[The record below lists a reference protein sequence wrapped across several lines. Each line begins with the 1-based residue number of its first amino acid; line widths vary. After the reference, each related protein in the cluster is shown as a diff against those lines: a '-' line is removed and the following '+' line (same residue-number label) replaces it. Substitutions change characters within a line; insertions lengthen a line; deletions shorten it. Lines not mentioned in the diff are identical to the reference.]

1 MSEYWKCFATDHG
14 EGENSTENVSP
25 LLHTPTDHGEN
36 ENSTEN
42 VSPHWPWWGWAQH
55 WAVAAS
61 WGPPVAAYIP
71 QYPLPYWNENF
82 KIIKELKGL
91 HWVTNDLNLRIKT
104 EPITMDKRNMT
115 GFCSKCTEWKQ
126 RHLLQPWHNR
136 FLCQDSD
143 YCWDSVASNIIYWNF
158 KYFWINFFL
167 FFTVN
172 IFRVF
177 ENWGML
183 SDF

>member
-1 MSEYWKCFATDHG
+1 MPLFASSYFKYITDEWVLKMFRHWPWWGWEQYWKCFATF
-14 EGENSTENVSP
+14 T
-25 LLHTPTDHGEN
+25 HT
-36 ENSTEN
+36 
-42 VSPHWPWWGWAQH
+42 HWPWWGWAQH
-55 WAVAAS
+55 WAVVAS
-61 WGPPVAAYIP
+61 WGPPVAACIP
-71 QYPLPYWNENF
+71 QYPLPYWNGNF
-82 KIIKELKGL
+82 KKIKELKGL
-91 HWVTNDLNLRIKT
+91 HWAKNDLNLRIKT